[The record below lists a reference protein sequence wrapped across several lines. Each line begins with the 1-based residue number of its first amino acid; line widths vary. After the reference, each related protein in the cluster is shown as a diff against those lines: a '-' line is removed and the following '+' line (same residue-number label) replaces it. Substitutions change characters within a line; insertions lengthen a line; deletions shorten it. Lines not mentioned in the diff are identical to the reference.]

1 MPSEQVSPGERLR
14 QIRFRLGITTRDVDQ
29 ISRKIAEQENNP
41 DYVISHARMVQ
52 IETGEST
59 PSIYKIFTLSA
70 IYGMKITEILALYV
84 GVERIGRHH
93 MAAGLQ
99 NTHLLDVESS
109 RASLEFPVRFDP
121 AYNPTHTNLI
131 SRMVEVWGEVPVA
144 LLHELSLRK
153 SMWGVIGLNDYTMFP
168 LLRPGSLVQI
178 EPGNRQ
184 MGQAAH
190 RSEYERPIYFVELRD
205 AYICSWCETRK
216 DRLICI
222 PHPLSPVGIREFG
235 YPRDA
240 EIVGQVTAVA
250 ARLVSAKTDGTRTA
264 AAAR

>member
-1 MPSEQVSPGERLR
+1 LR

-41 DYVISHARMVQ
+41 DYMISHARLVQ

-70 IYGMKITEILALYV
+70 IYGIKMSDILSLYV
-84 GVERIGRHH
+84 RVERISGHH

-99 NTHLLDVESS
+99 NTHLLDVESVRS
-109 RASLEFPVRFDP
+109 SLEFPIRFDP
-121 AYNPTHTNLI
+121 AFNPLHTNLI

-178 EPGNRQ
+178 EHANRQ
-184 MGQAAH
+184 TAQTAH

-205 AYICSWCETRK
+205 GYICSWCEIRR

-222 PHPLSPVGIREFG
+222 PHPLSPVGIRE
-235 YPRDA
+235 YAHPQEA

-250 ARLVSAKTDGTRTA
+250 ARLVNSKQDGARAATA
-264 AAAR
+264 SR